1 MNKKRIEY
9 IDALRG
15 FTMLLVIY
23 SHVSGFCLNANTEE
37 LFTYN
42 DLFTEFRMPLF
53 FFISGFVFY
62 KMQRVWNCEK
72 LKKFFFAKI
81 KVQIISPLIFLF
93 LFCMLSKE
101 SFIHHITKD
110 FMGGYWF
117 TFALF
122 EFFLLYIALELVL
135 GKIKKN
141 LPNGFEGMLLF
152 IGGILYVLTSQNIAG
167 NMPIGKDILIATG
180 FMRMHY
186 FIFFCFGTIIKNHFE
201 SFTNALDKGYT
212 TLLAIVTYIVVNVL
226 MFTYSNAMLHFALY
240 FIAGISGIIMVFAF
254 FRKHQDSF
262 SSNSRFGRAMQYVG
276 RRTLD
281 IYLIHYFFA
290 KGSWINI
297 LPADIVNYP
306 FIEFIVSFTLAI
318 VVVGMCLVVSN
329 ILRTSPQI
337 ASFMFGQKNN

>member
-1 MNKKRIEY
+1 MNKQRIEY
-9 IDALRG
+9 IDAMRG
-15 FTMLLVIY
+15 FTMLLVVY
-23 SHVSGFCLNANTEE
+23 SHVSRFCLNCKINEV
-37 LFTYN
+37 FTYN

-62 KMQRVWNCEK
+62 KIQRIWNWEN
-72 LKKFFFAKI
+72 LKKFFSAKI
-81 KVQIISPLIFLF
+81 KVQVISPLIFLL
-93 LFCMLSKE
+93 LFCIFTKV
-101 SFIHHITKD
+101 SFVEIVTKN
-110 FMGGYWF
+110 FMSEYWF

-135 GKIKKN
+135 GKKKKD
-141 LPNGFEGMLLF
+141 LPKSFEGILLLV
-152 IGGILYVLTSQNIAG
+152 GGVLYVLTSQNIADH
-167 NMPIGKDILIATG
+167 MPIAKEYLIATG
-180 FMRMHY
+180 FMKLHY
-186 FIFFCFGTIIKNHFE
+186 FIFFCFGAMVKNHFDT
-201 SFTNALDKGYT
+201 FTKTLDTGYMS
-212 TLLAIVTYIVVNVL
+212 LLAIVTYIVVNVL

-240 FIAGISGIIMVFAF
+240 FIAGVSGIVTVFAF
-254 FRKHQDSF
+254 FREHQDSF

-281 IYLIHYFFA
+281 IYLIHYFFV